1 MAVMTSFEGFYDMA
15 GDVVEV
21 VEIGGR
27 LVIRFEGVPD
37 RFAPTLRS
45 VGDATFVVETG
56 TLSGAEVS
64 FNESGG
70 LFGGVIPIERI
81 SQPLPPP
88 WPTGKGLTLNEPD
101 PADEEDTAY
110 QELWTEIKERSDG
123 GWINW
128 DLPWPRHRFVEWL
141 TRRRHVIFHGS
152 PHADLDLFVPR
163 RGSIEL
169 FDHGGRGNRG
179 AVYGTPYGLWSMWFA
194 VIDRPKLQ
202 GSIRNGVLNF
212 ATSSETLDVYHFSVH
227 HELLGQSLWRT
238 GTLYLLSPETFEP
251 IPFYPGGPPSNEW
264 ASTVE
269 LRPIARL
276 EVRPEDFPFRDQ
288 VGGHDDSELIAA
300 EKLGDIVTD
309 HIDAAHRI
317 EGGVAVRLRW
327 DNDIAAI
334 IEDYLESRRRFTPDV
349 NRQLRIEPS
358 GDHWIEIEGPDGF
371 IQTYQKM
378 LSSRDIEIQST

>member
-1 MAVMTSFEGFYDMA
+1 MAVMTRFGGFYDMA
-15 GDVVEV
+15 GDIVEV
-21 VEIGGR
+21 VEMGGR

-37 RFAPTLRS
+37 RFAPTLKPI
-45 VGDATFVVETG
+45 GDSNFVVETG

-64 FNESGG
+64 FDESGG
-70 LFGGVIPIERI
+70 LIGGVIPIERI
-81 SQPLPPP
+81 SEPIAPS
-88 WPTGKGLTLNEPD
+88 WPTGKGLTLNEAD
-101 PADEEDTAY
+101 PVDEEATAY
-110 QELWTEIKERSDG
+110 QALWTEISERSDG
-123 GWINW
+123 GWIKW

-152 PHADLDLFVPR
+152 PLADLDLFVPR

-194 VIDRPKLQ
+194 VIDRSNLQ

-212 ATSSETLDVYHFSVH
+212 ATNSETLDVYHFSVH

-238 GTLYLLSPETFEP
+238 GTLYILSPETFEP

-288 VGGHDDSELIAA
+288 VGGHDDSELLAA
-300 EKLGDIVTD
+300 EKLGDVVTD
-309 HIDAAHRI
+309 HIEAAHLF

-327 DNDIAAI
+327 DDDIADI
-334 IEDYLESRRRFTPDV
+334 IEEYLESRRRFTPDV
-349 NRQLRIEPS
+349 IRQHRIEPA
-358 GDHWIEIEGPDGF
+358 GEHWIDIRGPQGF
-371 IQTYQKM
+371 LQNYEKVLVSHGITI
-378 LSSRDIEIQST
+378 D